1 MASPCAWT
9 SYSTVAESLER
20 AFKEHAFKEIKAQIM
35 QQDFIYFLYIL
46 IIGESLSKC
55 RFNKMK
61 IISHL
66 LMK

>member
-46 IIGESLSKC
+46 IIGESLSK
-55 RFNKMK
+55 
-61 IISHL
+61 
-66 LMK
+66 